1 MVMEARPSSAFTLA
15 KKSVC
20 CERRAVRE
28 LRSELAFG
36 HRPAPLADAAA
47 PSARARVLMSELV
60 SLADAEPLPAVVAAA
75 GALAS
80 TTFLVLEAVLTDKN
94 FVLPPDGAAAC
105 ALLLTP
111 FGEAVRMTMADPTTM
126 VATANATAKLNWL
139 ILSADGTRGVLVGRL
154 LLVNGKPRDATAMV
168 YWRVAAH
175 GGRLL
180 LPLLRQAV
188 SELGVYECAYF
199 LHFEHQPLR
208 APILLRDG
216 APIEITRLY
225 PGFEDAGLK
234 KGNGGDERKKGPPVV
249 CEVHLEGRKPIVLAR
264 RHGAV
269 LAARAADVKRLSQWA
284 GTLRTRAGSV
294 TELLN
299 NDILCVAPS
308 PNSNG
313 DGGYHLPVQGDRGW
327 MALLRL
333 RRHAYVVGESVC
345 ACCTGS
351 ARVAIASAA
360 PEAAA
365 SSSAGGPSTAAAVEL
380 TAGGASSWRWPSS
393 RRRRARRR
401 AAPRAPR
408 AGGRDGR

>member
-1 MVMEARPSSAFTLA
+1 
-15 KKSVC
+15 
-20 CERRAVRE
+20 
-28 LRSELAFG
+28 
-36 HRPAPLADAAA
+36 
-47 PSARARVLMSELV
+47 MSELV

-126 VATANATAKLNWL
+126 VPTANATVKLNWL

-154 LLVNGKPRDATAMV
+154 RSVNGEPRDATAMV

-208 APILLRDG
+208 TPIRLRDG
-216 APIEITRLY
+216 APIQITRLY
-225 PGFEDAGLK
+225 PGFEGAGLK
-234 KGNGGDERKKGPPVV
+234 KPSKPSGPAPVV
-249 CEVHLEGRKPIVLAR
+249 CEVHLDGRKPIVLAR
-264 RHGAV
+264 RNGAV
-269 LAARAADVKRLSQWA
+269 LVASADDVQRLTQWSGALHRWA
-284 GTLRTRAGSV
+284 GCA
-294 TELLN
+294 TELHDK
-299 NDILCVAPS
+299 DILCVAPS

-313 DGGYHLPVQGDRGW
+313 DGGYHLPEQGDPGR

-333 RRHAYVVGESVC
+333 RRHAYVVGESLCSCC
-345 ACCTGS
+345 AGD

-365 SSSAGGPSTAAAVEL
+365 SSSAGAASSSAASSSA
-380 TAGGASSWRWPSS
+380 AGGDSSSAGPQDAMDVESGGVPTETP
-393 RRRRARRR
+393 
-401 AAPRAPR
+401 APKRQKQEDPISMEQ
-408 AGGRDGR
+408 